1 MTAIPPPLPKDLHPV
16 AAAERVESMD
26 VLRGWA
32 LLGIL
37 LMNIE
42 AFAEPLILSIT
53 GLDPTLSGVD
63 RVADAAVYILVQG
76 KFYLMFSLLFGMG
89 FAVMLERAKAAGRA
103 FFPVYLRRTLV
114 LLSIGL
120 VHLVFIWSGDIL
132 LVYALIALP
141 LLAIFSNVPY
151 RQMPYWAIGLHLLN
165 ALAVFGMYALG
176 SLAQLE
182 PSVAA
187 EMDKAMQLQAS
198 QMAAL
203 ADAQR
208 AAYGAGGDYPAA
220 VLQRLHDAA
229 TILPTML
236 FISGQILGMFVLG
249 AWFAGSG
256 AIARPEAFP
265 RLFRRLRWVALP
277 VGLGL
282 MLWSFAIMPT
292 VEFDRLDATSGFAT
306 ALMMIGGLLMCLGYV
321 GWILRGL
328 SSPLAAAL
336 RWVAP
341 AGRMALTNYLGQS
354 VLCTLVFYGYGL
366 GWFEQLPR
374 AWQIPFVL
382 AVFALQVLFS
392 RWWLARFRFGPME
405 WLWRAATY
413 MTWPPLR
420 RTA

>member
-1 MTAIPPPLPKDLHPV
+1 MSASPPPLPNLHPV

-42 AFAEPLILSIT
+42 AFAGPLIDSIT
-53 GLDPTLSGVD
+53 GLNPAWSGAD
-63 RVADAAVYILVQG
+63 RVADAAIYILVQG

-89 FAVMLERAKAAGRA
+89 FAVMLERARAAGRA
-103 FFPVYLRRTLV
+103 FFPVYLRRSLV
-114 LLSIGL
+114 LLLIGL

-141 LLAIFSNVPY
+141 LLVIFSNVPY
-151 RQMPYWAIGLHLLN
+151 RQMPYWAVGLHLLN
-165 ALAVFGMYALG
+165 ALAVFGLYALG

-198 QMAAL
+198 EMAAL
-203 ADAQR
+203 AEAQR
-208 AAYGAGGDYPAA
+208 AAYGAGGDYPAS
-220 VLQRLHDAA
+220 VVQRLRDAA

-256 AIARPEAFP
+256 AIARPETYP
-265 RLFRRLRWVALP
+265 RLFRLLRWGALP
-277 VGLGL
+277 IGLGL

-306 ALMMIGGLLMCLGYV
+306 VLMMIAGLLMCLGYV

-341 AGRMALTNYLGQS
+341 AGRMALTHYLGQS